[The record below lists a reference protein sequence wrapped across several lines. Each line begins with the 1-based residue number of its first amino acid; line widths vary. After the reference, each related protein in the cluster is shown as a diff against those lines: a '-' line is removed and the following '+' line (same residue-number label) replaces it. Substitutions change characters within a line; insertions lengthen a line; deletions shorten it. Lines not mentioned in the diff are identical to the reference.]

1 MKYNFLCLAL
11 LLFIG
16 SCNSSK
22 NLAYFGDMEEQGL
35 YKEKI
40 TNSSVPRIQPDDILS
55 ISISSLNPEANA
67 MFNREAASYTSI
79 SSRSNVSSNYS
90 RSGDE
95 GYLVDNEGFV
105 DFPVLGKVKLA
116 GLTKQEAKTLLYRE
130 LQDYLK
136 EPTVNIRFLNF
147 RVTVIGEVKNP
158 ATFTIPSEKVNI
170 LEALGMAGDMTAFGR
185 RENVLLIRE
194 EGGVRTMTRLN
205 LKSIETLKSPFF
217 YLQQNDVVYVEP
229 NKVKNTQSTIDTRYI
244 SLAFGAVSTLTLLI
258 WRLF

>member
-1 MKYNFLCLAL
+1 L
-11 LLFIG
+11 LLIA

-22 NLAYFGDMEEQGL
+22 DLAYFGDLEEQGL

-67 MFNREAASYTSI
+67 MFNREASYTSI
-79 SSRSNVSSNYS
+79 SSRSNISSNYS

-116 GLTKQEAKTLLYRE
+116 GLTKQEAKALLYKE

-205 LKSIETLKSPFF
+205 LKSKETLKSPYF

-229 NKVKNTQSTIDTRYI
+229 NKVKDAQATTNTRFFSILIATTSLITVII
-244 SLAFGAVSTLTLLI
+244 S
-258 WRLF
+258 RLF